1 MVRGEEMRDKFQCLM
16 GDLFE
21 KFLKNEPENPTKRQI
36 KEREEAVSAAEEFL
50 RVAES
55 GKVSAK
61 DVLSYALIVAF
72 NDEHISGLTP
82 KGYAEIA
89 RIGGLIKSAKENY

>member
-36 KEREEAVSAAEEFL
+36 KEREEAESL
-50 RVAES
+50 RQFID
-55 GKVSAK
+55 GFK
-61 DVLSYALIVAF
+61 
-72 NDEHISGLTP
+72 GL
-82 KGYAEIA
+82 K
-89 RIGGLIKSAKENY
+89 R